1 MKYRNKT
8 KITQDI
14 LQTANSDGNGVGK
27 TKIMRNASLSSYQ
40 IRAYLSIL
48 IDNGLIQ
55 LDLNSPRFKITGKGL
70 KFLQLCDQ
78 MGDLIEDEEQKQR

>member
-1 MKYRNKT
+1 MKYRDKT
-8 KITQDI
+8 EIIQDI
-14 LQTANSDGNGVGK
+14 LQTANSDGNGIGK

-55 LDLNSPRFKITGKGL
+55 LDLNSPRLKITEKGL
-70 KFLQLCDQ
+70 KFLQLYEQ
-78 MGDLIEDEEQKQR
+78 IGDLLEVEER